1 MAAFNGRWQLTGA
14 ENLVAFHEAIHT
26 SSDYKE
32 VLRRVAEGVK
42 ANPGGYV
49 EELTVDKAAGKV
61 QRAVFILGDKKR
73 DTGLVDVGKEAEHQ
87 TADGRTVKVKIT
99 LEGDNKIVMQ
109 EKGSDFEATITLTV
123 SGDELTVKNVS
134 GSVTATM
141 KYKRA

>member
-1 MAAFNGRWQLTGA
+1 MAAFNGKWQLIHA

-26 SSDYKE
+26 SAEYAD
-32 VLRRVAEGVK
+32 VLRRVGEGVK
-42 ANPGGYV
+42 ANPGAYV

-61 QRAVFILGDKKR
+61 QRAVFILGDKKK
-73 DTGLVDVGKEAEHQ
+73 DSGMVDIGKEVDQE
-87 TADGRTVKVKIT
+87 TPDGRKVKNKIT

-123 SGDELTVKNVS
+123 SGDELTVKNTS